1 MEGSRPHRPEPPRQ
15 RSDVTRDKAADPTPE
30 GGRALPPEAIPENDP
45 ASFAEELA
53 EGTDLSEFDDLLD
66 SLRHA
71 MRLAEEDRLQGRKTG
86 VQERAMLEKP
96 AQARPGTDKAVPGIE
111 SPDEAR
117 PVQAQPPAPQAAAPR
132 QDERDRAE
140 GEEDGYPDW
149 LTKGLASEAEVQGA
163 AERPGGPE
171 SPGDLEWPGEPERP
185 SELEWPGVPYVDV
198 PSGGDQHSLS
208 KRRHVYR
215 SYESS
220 RISAHAFRCRVTLS
234 TNGHEYVGEAEGPS
248 VPGVRAEIAAKA
260 TLDALCSAEN
270 GRVILSLMTAR
281 VLRFSDMPL
290 VVVSVYGM
298 NDEEINRLVGVSVVE
313 NSEEQAA
320 ILATLQATDRWIAGV
335 IRRAQE

>member
-1 MEGSRPHRPEPPRQ
+1 MEGSRPDRPESSRQ
-15 RSDVTRDKAADPTPE
+15 RSDVTRDKAADLPPA
-30 GGRALPPEAIPENDP
+30 GGRALPPEPIAENDP
-45 ASFAEELA
+45 ASFAEELG

-66 SLRHA
+66 SLRDA
-71 MRLAEEDRLQGRKTG
+71 MRLAEEDRLRGRKTG
-86 VQERAMLEKP
+86 AGDRAMLERP
-96 AQARPGTDKAVPGIE
+96 AQARPATGKAVPGAGG
-111 SPDEAR
+111 PDEAR
-117 PVQAQPPAPQAAAPR
+117 PVQAQPRVTQAAAPR
-132 QDERDRAE
+132 EDERDRAE

-149 LTKGLASEAEVQGA
+149 LTKGSASEAELRGA
-163 AERPGGPE
+163 AERPEGPERPGGRE
-171 SPGDLEWPGEPERP
+171 SPGDLE
-185 SELEWPGVPYVDV
+185 SPGVPYVDV
-198 PSGGDQHSLS
+198 PSGWDQHSLT

-234 TNGHEYVGEAEGPS
+234 TNGHQYVGEAEGPS

-335 IRRAQE
+335 IRRAHD

>member
-1 MEGSRPHRPEPPRQ
+1 
-15 RSDVTRDKAADPTPE
+15 VAA
-30 GGRALPPEAIPENDP
+30 NDP
-45 ASFAEELA
+45 ASLPGEAG
-53 EGTDLSEFDDLLD
+53 EGNDLSEFDDLLD
-66 SLRHA
+66 SLRDA
-71 MRLAEEDRLQGRKTG
+71 MRSAEEDRSRGRKRGGEPTIVVKRPQTEVPPG
-86 VQERAMLEKP
+86 QTVPGGAAAAKTEYPQAEPPGAEGAVPIEEKPERAE
-96 AQARPGTDKAVPGIE
+96 D
-111 SPDEAR
+111 
-117 PVQAQPPAPQAAAPR
+117 
-132 QDERDRAE
+132 
-140 GEEDGYPDW
+140 EEDGYPDW
-149 LTKGLASEAEVQGA
+149 LTNGSSSETEGRRIP
-163 AERPGGPE
+163 EKSGEPEGPGE
-171 SPGDLEWPGEPERP
+171 LEWPGEP
-185 SELEWPGVPYVDV
+185 YVDL
-198 PSGGDQHSLS
+198 PSSWDQPSLT

-298 NDEEINRLVGVSVVE
+298 NEEEINRLVGVSVVE

-335 IRRAQE
+335 ISRAHD